1 MLDEQQDSIQK
12 IQNQFKSDSVGYTKF
27 INKWVEFSQSFLEV
41 PTGGD
46 SRTQNQISVD
56 CMYIEIIQTFEIEL
70 IIADTK
76 WISEPYRIF
85 SFGVKPKA
93 RKMWLYENGF

>member
-1 MLDEQQDSIQK
+1 VLAPKTPSCRYFPE
-12 IQNQFKSDSVGYTKF
+12 
-27 INKWVEFSQSFLEV
+27 
-41 PTGGD
+41 
-46 SRTQNQISVD
+46 NQISAEYR
-56 CMYIEIIQTFEIEL
+56 YIEIIQTFEIEL

-93 RKMWLYENGF
+93 RKMWLYENYKGESMGSD